1 MINWHKDKVVLNCLA
16 GSHQNAKEIH
26 EVANGH
32 ALIGVLSSKYPD
44 VSTAIQDMKVYNQ
57 ELNGNLSVGLGGG
70 NPAQWKAVGDI
81 AKEVKADHFNQVFT
95 AVAYT
100 RANVGNDEAMVNVLI
115 APTGT
120 SGLVKI
126 STGPLSSK
134 AEKPAIVDV
143 QTAILMAKD
152 MGGSSLKFFPMHGLQ
167 AIDEL
172 RVLSEACAKNDFI
185 VEPTGGIDLDNF
197 EEILA
202 TVLEAGVK
210 KVIPHVY
217 SSIID
222 KESGN
227 TRIDDVKRIFE
238 IIDRV
243 VK

>member
-1 MINWHKDKVVLNCLA
+1 MINWFKDKVVLNCLA
-16 GSHQNAKEIH
+16 GSHQNAKEIY
-26 EVANGH
+26 EAANGH
-32 ALIGVLSSKYPD
+32 ALIGVLSSKYKD
-44 VSTAIQDMKVYNQ
+44 ISSAIEDMRIYNQ

-100 RANVGNDEAMVNVLI
+100 RANVGNDEALVNVLV

-120 SGLVKI
+120 PGLVKI

-134 AEKPAIVDV
+134 AKKPAIVDV
-143 QTAILMAKD
+143 ETAILMAKD

-167 AIDEL
+167 ALNEL
-172 RVLSEACAKNDFI
+172 KVLSDVCARNNFI

-197 EEILA
+197 EEILSV
-202 TVLEAGVK
+202 VLDAGVK

-227 TRIDDVKRIFE
+227 TRIEDVEKIFS
-238 IIDRV
+238 IIDKL